1 MSDDLTLQIQNGRQ
15 PVGSRMP
22 SIRDCAQHY
31 QVSINTVKEAY
42 RQLEDQGLISVR
54 PQSGYYVCH
63 APSNLPDLEE
73 RYISEE
79 KCPFQEL
86 AVFSRKLLKADGPRL
101 YQFGPSLPIW

>member
-1 MSDDLTLQIQNGRQ
+1 MTCTNIKVSDDLTLQIQNGRQ
-15 PVGSRMP
+15 PIGSRLP

-63 APSNLPDLEE
+63 APSNLLELEE
-73 RYISEE
+73 RYVSEE
-79 KCPFQEL
+79 KYLFQEL
-86 AVFSRKLLKADGPRL
+86 AVFSHKLLKSKWTPTM
-101 YQFGPSLPIW
+101 SI